1 LTVKRL
7 PSRHTSGGTAPACLA
22 ALLVALALGGPAACD
37 VDDEQVRLCQ
47 RLIAAFE
54 DAPEAVTIER
64 VAAHPIGTNGIIL
77 DYRLVGEA
85 PDGSPLPSGAGGDAA
100 PVHWISCRFETDRT
114 ALFARES
121 RLVEVSTDRTGRLSD
136 VDLQMLKIWLRLGPG
151 RNDGVKPV
159 SRTRPSE
166 AQHPAAPCP
175 TALVHSA
182 ASRLP
187 R

>member
-1 LTVKRL
+1 M
-7 PSRHTSGGTAPACLA
+7 A

-37 VDDEQVRLCQ
+37 VDDKQVSLCQ

-77 DYRLVGEA
+77 DYRLVDAA
-85 PDGSPLPSGAGGDAA
+85 PDGSPLAAGADGDAA
-100 PVHWISCRFETDRT
+100 PVHWIACRFETDRT

-121 RLVEVSTDRTGRLSD
+121 RLIEVATDSTGRLSD
-136 VDLQMLKIWLRLGPG
+136 VDLQMLKIWLRLGHG
-151 RNDGVKPV
+151 KNDGIKPV

-175 TALVHSA
+175 TASAHSA
-182 ASRLP
+182 ACRLP